1 MCLFISL
8 KSDLFKRV
16 FFFYAGKCFA
26 ERAPPFCSGSAAFT
40 FRAFT
45 MALHATSRPQ
55 PGPRGGSRGCSLR
68 FSGIFLSPP
77 PSDPS
82 SAVSRS
88 FTVPPCGLSAQPT
101 RLLSVVRQ
109 GEGSFSCPIPLVLDN
124 TGPGPQSPLD
134 P

>member
-1 MCLFISL
+1 MCSFISL

-55 PGPRGGSRGCSLR
+55 PGPRGGVAWLLPPVQWHLPVPSSPTPPQLSAG
-68 FSGIFLSPP
+68 LSPCRHVA
-77 PSDPS
+77 SALS
-82 SAVSRS
+82 QQGSCLWCGRARALSAVPFLWCWITLGPARS
-88 FTVPPCGLSAQPT
+88 LH
-101 RLLSVVRQ
+101 
-109 GEGSFSCPIPLVLDN
+109 
-124 TGPGPQSPLD
+124 
-134 P
+134 

>member
-1 MCLFISL
+1 MCLFIRL

-16 FFFYAGKCFA
+16 FFFFMQGSVLLSVHH
-26 ERAPPFCSGSAAFT
+26 RSAPAPLLLPFGLSRWRSTRPAA
-40 FRAFT
+40 
-45 MALHATSRPQ
+45 LSLV
-55 PGPRGGSRGCSLR
+55 RGGVTWL
-68 FSGIFLSPP
+68 LPP
-77 PSDPS
+77 VQWHLPVPSSTRPS

>member
-1 MCLFISL
+1 MCSFISL

-40 FRAFT
+40 LRAFT

-55 PGPRGGSRGCSLR
+55 PGPRGVTWL
-68 FSGIFLSPP
+68 LPP
-77 PSDPS
+77 VQWHLPVPSSTRPS

-109 GEGSFSCPIPLVLDN
+109 GEGSFSCLIPLVLDN